1 MASAGAVGTV
11 ALAFGVI
18 AAYLPSLLSGIARRG
33 NYPGWRFQ
41 LALETLVQ
49 LQLVREAPARGLSL
63 DALAQALQ
71 VDPLHLEEP
80 IGALVALDWL
90 GRLDEEDERYVL
102 LQDPA
107 NLPVA
112 PLAQRLLLP
121 DSPSTEAFWAV
132 SGLRSMTVAQALA
145 APSVP

>member
-1 MASAGAVGTV
+1 
-11 ALAFGVI
+11 
-18 AAYLPSLLSGIARRG
+18 
-33 NYPGWRFQ
+33 
-41 LALETLVQ
+41 
-49 LQLVREAPARGLSL
+49 
-63 DALAQALQ
+63 

-80 IGALVALDWL
+80 VAALVALDWL

-107 NLPVA
+107 HLPLE

-121 DSPSTEAFWAV
+121 ATGSTEAFWAG
-132 SGLRSMTVAQALA
+132 SGLRSMSVAQALA